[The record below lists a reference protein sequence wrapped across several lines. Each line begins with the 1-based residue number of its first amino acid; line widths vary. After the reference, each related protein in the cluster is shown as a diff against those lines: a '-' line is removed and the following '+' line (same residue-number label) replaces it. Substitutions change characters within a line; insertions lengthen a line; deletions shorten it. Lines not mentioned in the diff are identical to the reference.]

1 MVILII
7 GCAGFL
13 GSGLARRILRTSYA
27 DEVIGVDTLGA
38 PYGEKLQKEHL
49 RELRKYP
56 NFTFK
61 KLDITDGYKLERLF
75 FDYSPQVVVNLSGA
89 VPRPEDAPD
98 FDDYIETGLVGFYN
112 VLEACRHARESVQRL
127 VFASVPLQNEEM
139 PLTVLSAAKRAQEG
153 LAYAYAAQFGLPC
166 VAVRLEAVFGPGEP
180 PGSFCTRYANALR
193 GEPVVGQFEENLRLS
208 LIDDAAKELEEAAL
222 GPFDQIAQDGLR
234 GVAYRVYNK
243 TKAYTIKRPEL
254 ERMLQAELVAAGA
267 VRPKKK
273 GAAAATAQTKNTMP
287 DLQKGLKN
295 FAEWYREFKGEQL

>member
-1 MVILII
+1 MVILIL

-38 PYGEKLQKEHL
+38 PYGEKLQKDHL

-56 NFTFK
+56 NFYFQ
-61 KLDITDGYKLERLF
+61 KLDITDGYKMERLF
-75 FDYSPQVVVNLSGA
+75 FDYGPQVVVNLAGA
-89 VPRPEDAPD
+89 VPKPKNSPD

-112 VLEACRHARESVQRL
+112 VLEACRHAQERVQRL
-127 VFASVPLQNEEM
+127 VFASVPLENEIPM
-139 PLTVLSAAKRAQEG
+139 AVFSAAKRAQEG

-166 VAVRLEAVFGPGEP
+166 VAVRLGAVFGPGEP

-193 GEPVVGQFEENLRLS
+193 GEPVSGSFADILRFS
-208 LIDDAAKELEEAAL
+208 WINDAAKGLEEAAL
-222 GPFDQIAQDGLR
+222 APFEQIAPDGLQ
-234 GVAYRVYNK
+234 AAPYRVYNK

-254 ERMLQAELVAAGA
+254 ERMLQTELEAAGV
-267 VRPKKK
+267 VRLKKK
-273 GAAAATAQTKNTMP
+273 GTAAPPAQTENIMP

>member
-38 PYGEKLQKEHL
+38 PYGEKLQKDHL

-56 NFTFK
+56 NFYFQ

-75 FDYSPQVVVNLSGA
+75 FDYGPQVVVNLAGA
-89 VPRPEDAPD
+89 VRKPENSPD

-127 VFASVPLQNEEM
+127 VFASAPLENKM
-139 PLTVLSAAKRAQEG
+139 PMAVFSAAKCAQEG

-166 VAVRLEAVFGPGEP
+166 VAVRLGDVFGPGEP
-180 PGSFCTRYANALR
+180 PGSFCTQYANALR
-193 GEPVVGQFEENLRLS
+193 GEPMSGQFEENLRLS
-208 LIDDAAKELEEAAL
+208 FIDDAAKGLEDAAL
-222 GPFDQIAQDGLR
+222 GPFEQIAPDGLR
-234 GVAYRVYNK
+234 AVPYRVYNK

-254 ERMLQAELVAAGA
+254 ERMLQKELVAAGA

-273 GAAAATAQTKNTMP
+273 GAAAAPAQTENTMP

>member
-27 DEVIGVDTLGA
+27 DEVIGVDMLRA
-38 PYGEKLQKEHL
+38 PYGEKLQKDHL

-56 NFTFK
+56 NFYFQ

-75 FDYSPQVVVNLSGA
+75 FDYGPQVVVNLAGA
-89 VPRPEDAPD
+89 VRKPENSPD

-112 VLEACRHARESVQRL
+112 VLEACRHARENVQRL
-127 VFASVPLQNEEM
+127 VFASAPLENEM
-139 PLTVLSAAKRAQEG
+139 PMAVFSAAKHAQEG
-153 LAYAYAAQFGLPC
+153 LAYAYATQFGLPC
-166 VAVRLEAVFGPGEP
+166 VAVRLGDVFGPGEP
-180 PGSFCTRYANALR
+180 PGSFCTQYANALR
-193 GEPVVGQFEENLRLS
+193 GEPGSGSFADILQFS
-208 LIDDAAKELEEAAL
+208 WIDDAAKGLEEAAL
-222 GPFDQIAQDGLR
+222 APLEQIAPDGLR
-234 GVAYRVYNK
+234 AVPYRVYNK

-254 ERMLQAELVAAGA
+254 ERMLQTELVAAGA

-273 GAAAATAQTKNTMP
+273 GAAAAPAQTENIMP

>member
-27 DEVIGVDTLGA
+27 DEVIGVDMLRA
-38 PYGEKLQKEHL
+38 PYGEKLQKDHL

-56 NFTFK
+56 NFYFQ

-89 VPRPEDAPD
+89 VPKPKDSPD

-112 VLEACRHARESVQRL
+112 VLEACRHATDGVQRL
-127 VFASVPLQNEEM
+127 VFASAPLENEM
-139 PLTVLSAAKRAQEG
+139 PMAVFSAAKHAQEG

-166 VAVRLEAVFGPGEP
+166 VVVRLNAVFGPGEP
-180 PGSFCTRYANALR
+180 PGSFCTQYANSLR
-193 GEPVVGQFEENLRLS
+193 GEPMRGQFEENLQLS
-208 LIDDAAKELEEAAL
+208 FIDDAAKGLEDAAL
-222 GPFDQIAQDGLR
+222 GPFEQVAPDGLR
-234 GVAYRVYNK
+234 AVPYRVYNK

-254 ERMLQAELVAAGA
+254 ERMLQKELVAAGA

-273 GAAAATAQTKNTMP
+273 GAAAAPAQTENTMP